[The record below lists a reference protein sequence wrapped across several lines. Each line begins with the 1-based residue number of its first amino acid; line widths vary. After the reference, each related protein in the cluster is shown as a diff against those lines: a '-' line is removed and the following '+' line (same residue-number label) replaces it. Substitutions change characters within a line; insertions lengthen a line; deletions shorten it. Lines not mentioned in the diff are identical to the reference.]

1 MINQQSLRI
10 LFLADDREDYLADGL
25 LHGLRQL
32 PWLEVVD
39 YPRKECM
46 YEDGRKCKIAPEF
59 GVRGGGFSLY
69 GLLTEPQGGIDRSFI
84 WQRLAAGWFNA
95 VLISNIWR
103 QWGLMLQMRELLAK
117 QPLLLLDGDDDQ
129 RFYPRS
135 GTRLRQFG
143 IGTGLTNLL
152 ELPSTHI
159 FKREL
164 TNRSRKWGLRLSIH
178 PLAFSIPESLISSR
192 LPSKNQ
198 LFPSHIVDRDLS
210 IKLGAS
216 ANYVFADEQSYRSDL
231 ASSRFGI
238 TTRRAGWDCLR
249 HYEIAA
255 AGAVICFR
263 DLGQKPMSCAPHGL
277 IDGLNCISYGS
288 SAELLTRINALNV
301 QEEFELQN
309 AALAWAKSSST
320 KNRAIQLL
328 RFANLC
334 AHL

>member
-1 MINQQSLRI
+1 MSKAQLRI
-10 LFLADDREDYLADGL
+10 LFLTNDREDYLADGL

-32 PWLEVVD
+32 PGLEVVD

-46 YEDGRKCKIAPEF
+46 YEGGRKCKVAPEF

-95 VLISNIWR
+95 VLISNVWR
-103 QWGLMLQMRELLAK
+103 QWGSLLQWHELLAT

-129 RFYPRS
+129 RLYPRS

-152 ELPSTHI
+152 ELPSTHM

-164 TNRSRKWGLRLSIH
+164 TNRSRKWGLRLNVH
-178 PLAFSIPESLISSR
+178 PLAFSIPESLISLK
-192 LPSKNQ
+192 LPNKSQ

-210 IKLGAS
+210 NKLGAS

-263 DLGQKPMSCAPHGL
+263 DLAQKPVGCAPHGL

-288 SAELLTRINALNV
+288 SDDLLKRINALSL
-301 QEEFELQN
+301 QEEVELQSL
-309 AALAWAKSSST
+309 ALAWAQSSST
-320 KNRAIQLL
+320 KNRSLQLL
-328 RFANLC
+328 KYANLL
-334 AHL
+334 A

>member
-1 MINQQSLRI
+1 MSKAQLRI
-10 LFLADDREDYLADGL
+10 LFLTNDREDYLADGL

-32 PWLEVVD
+32 PGLEVVD

-46 YEDGRKCKIAPEF
+46 YEGGRQCKVAPEF

-69 GLLTEPQGGIDRSFI
+69 GVLTEPQGGIDRSFI
-84 WQRLAAGWFNA
+84 WQRLAAGWFDA
-95 VLISNIWR
+95 VLIGNVWR
-103 QWGLMLQMRELLAK
+103 QWGFLLQWRELFAA

-129 RFYPRS
+129 RLYPRS

-152 ELPSTHI
+152 ELPSTHM

-164 TNRSRKWGLRLSIH
+164 TNRSRKWGLRLNVH
-178 PLAFSIPESLISSR
+178 PLAFSIPESLISLK
-192 LPSKNQ
+192 LPNKSQ
-198 LFPSHIVDRDLS
+198 LFPSHIVDWDLS
-210 IKLGAS
+210 NKLGAS

-263 DLGQKPMSCAPHGL
+263 DLAQKPVGCAPHGL

-288 SAELLTRINALNV
+288 SDDLLKRINALSL
-301 QEEFELQN
+301 QEEVELQSL
-309 AALAWAKSSST
+309 ALAWAQSSST
-320 KNRAIQLL
+320 KNRSLQLL
-328 RFANLC
+328 KYANLL
-334 AHL
+334 A